1 MEYDSHWRTIK
12 GRYNKRDTRA
22 YVLGNKTQ
30 CISFVLNID
39 VSHTRTSLQR
49 TSIRVENVGTYVT

>member
-1 MEYDSHWRTIK
+1 MEYDSRWRTI
-12 GRYNKRDTRA
+12 REQYIRDTRA
-22 YVLGNKTQ
+22 YVLGNKMQ

-39 VSHTRTSLQR
+39 VSHRRTSLQR

>member
-12 GRYNKRDTRA
+12 EQYNKRDTRA
-22 YVLGNKTQ
+22 YVLGNKMQ

-49 TSIRVENVGTYVT
+49 TSIRAENVGTYVT